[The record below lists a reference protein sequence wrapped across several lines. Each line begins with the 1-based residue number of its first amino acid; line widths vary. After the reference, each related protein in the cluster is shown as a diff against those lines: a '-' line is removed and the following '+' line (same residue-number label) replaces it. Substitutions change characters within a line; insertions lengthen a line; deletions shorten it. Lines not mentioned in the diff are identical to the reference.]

1 MKPVTITTDRF
12 ETDVLDSPLP
22 VLIDFWAPWC
32 GPCRA
37 VAPALDQIAAEYEGS
52 LTVAKVNIDEE
63 PQIAA
68 AFGVRS
74 IPTMV
79 VLRDRKVIAA
89 TTGALRKD
97 ALVSALGLDKLPAS
111 ANVEA
116 CEADTKKK
124 RQEIDKAFA
133 LVA

>member
-1 MKPVTITTDRF
+1 MDPVTTTSDRF
-12 ETDVLDSPLP
+12 EADVLDSPLP

-37 VAPALDQIAAEYEGS
+37 VAPALDQIASEYDGR

-63 PQIAA
+63 PRIAA

-74 IPTMV
+74 IPTLL
-79 VLRDRKVIAA
+79 VLHERKVLAA

-97 ALVSALGLDKLPAS
+97 ALVSQLGLDDLPTPA
-111 ANVEA
+111 VPEA
-116 CEADTKKK
+116 
-124 RQEIDKAFA
+124 
-133 LVA
+133 

>member
-12 ETDVLDSPLP
+12 EADVLDSPLP
-22 VLIDFWAPWC
+22 VLIDFWALWS

-37 VAPALDQIAAEYEGS
+37 VAPALDQIAAEYAGS

-68 AFGVRS
+68 ALGVRS

-79 VLRDRKVIAA
+79 VLQDRKVITA

-97 ALVSALGLDKLPAS
+97 ALLSALGLGL
-111 ANVEA
+111 
-116 CEADTKKK
+116 
-124 RQEIDKAFA
+124 EIDPDLGVLLPCNVVVRARSSGRS
-133 LVA
+133 

>member
-1 MKPVTITTDRF
+1 MSTLTVTTDRF
-12 ETDVLDSPLP
+12 ETDVLDSDLP

-37 VAPALDQIAAEYEGS
+37 VAPALDQIASEYDGS

-79 VLRDRKVIAA
+79 VLQDRKVVAA

-97 ALVSALGLDKLPAS
+97 ALVSALGLDKLRACTT
-111 ANVEA
+111 VEA
-116 CEADTKKK
+116 
-124 RQEIDKAFA
+124 
-133 LVA
+133 

>member
-1 MKPVTITTDRF
+1 MKPVTITTNRF
-12 ETDVLDSPLP
+12 EADVLDTPLP

-32 GPCRA
+32 APCRA
-37 VAPALDQIAAEYEGS
+37 VAPALDQIAAEYDAR
-52 LTVAKVNIDEE
+52 LRVAKVNIDEE

-79 VLRDRKVIAA
+79 VLHERKVIGA

-97 ALVSALGLDKLPAS
+97 ALVSALGLDKLPPSTAE
-111 ANVEA
+111 EA
-116 CEADTKKK
+116 
-124 RQEIDKAFA
+124 
-133 LVA
+133 

>member
-1 MKPVTITTDRF
+1 MQPVTITTDRF
-12 ETDVLDSPLP
+12 EADVLDSALP

-37 VAPALDQIAAEYEGS
+37 VAPALDQIAAEYNGR
-52 LTVAKVNIDEE
+52 LTAAKVNIDEE
-63 PQIAA
+63 PSIAA

-79 VLRDRKVIAA
+79 VLQDRKVIAA

-97 ALVSALGLDKLPAS
+97 ALVSALGLDKLPAP
-111 ANVEA
+111 ATV
-116 CEADTKKK
+116 
-124 RQEIDKAFA
+124 
-133 LVA
+133 VA